1 LIAEEPSHL
10 RSLFQNDLI
19 SLDAHQKHE
28 DLLERRTKASAALR
42 ESVRPALQK
51 LIPSKQETAE
61 MLIVTYDWLQMIS
74 TMLPQPSAPS
84 SQQVLLERY
93 DEMCQPEVDVVA
105 LASWLLTVA
114 ITAQQIPQENN
125 NAPPTSLSSQRRLA
139 FSRAVSDTVESMVLN
154 HDRLVGTIPGL
165 GLGIHFV
172 RL

>member
-1 LIAEEPSHL
+1 
-10 RSLFQNDLI
+10 
-19 SLDAHQKHE
+19 
-28 DLLERRTKASAALR
+28 
-42 ESVRPALQK
+42 
-51 LIPSKQETAE
+51 

-125 NAPPTSLSSQRRLA
+125 NTPPTSLSSQRRLA
-139 FSRAVSDTVESMVLN
+139 FSRAVSDTVESMVLS